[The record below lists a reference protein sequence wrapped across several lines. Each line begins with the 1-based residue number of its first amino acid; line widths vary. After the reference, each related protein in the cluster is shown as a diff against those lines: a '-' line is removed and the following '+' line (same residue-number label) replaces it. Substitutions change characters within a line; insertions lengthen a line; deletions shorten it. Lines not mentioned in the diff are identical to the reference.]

1 MVIHNIIYLPIFGEQ
16 LYNFFYFVGMLYVL
30 ELKYIITSF
39 ICLYCI
45 EYRLHNN
52 KNIEEKINS
61 F

>member
-1 MVIHNIIYLPIFGEQ
+1 MC
-16 LYNFFYFVGMLYVL
+16 MLYVL

-39 ICLYCI
+39 ICLYCV

-61 F
+61 FCPCEYL